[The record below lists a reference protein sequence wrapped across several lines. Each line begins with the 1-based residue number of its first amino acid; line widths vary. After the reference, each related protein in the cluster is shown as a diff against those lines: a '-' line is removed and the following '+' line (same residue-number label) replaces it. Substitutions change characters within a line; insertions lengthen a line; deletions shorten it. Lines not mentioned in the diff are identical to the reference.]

1 MDLLR
6 RFNEQ
11 FSRQSIGIIDRI
23 GAYVV
28 SDIALS
34 LGQGATKERVINVLR
49 DKNSLIALHDDITD
63 DVLKTRLSTYINSD
77 ESYFKQVTALPVAV
91 LKQI

>member
-1 MDLLR
+1 MDLLQ

-28 SDIALS
+28 SDIVLS
-34 LGQGATKERVINVLR
+34 LGQDATKEQVINALC
-49 DKNSLIALHDDITD
+49 DQQSLKALHDDVSD
-63 DVLKTRLSTYINSD
+63 DVLRTRLGTYINSD
-77 ESYFKQVTALPVAV
+77 ESYFKQVTAMPVAV